1 MKSVIKPS
9 GFIYITS
16 LDVVVLISIF
26 MVIFSED
33 KRSLYNL
40 IADPLEIEEYYAGE
54 NLDYHTINM

>member
-1 MKSVIKPS
+1 MKSVIKPL

-40 IADPLEIEEYYAGE
+40 IAGPLEIEEYYAGE